1 MAFVFF
7 CVGIYIIM
15 CRIFRKGG
23 FAILLAILKI
33 GAFIDG

>member
-1 MAFVFF
+1 M
-7 CVGIYIIM
+7 Y
-15 CRIFRKGG
+15 RIFRKGG